1 MKFHDEKYN
10 KVIKF
15 FMIIDEWVSLT
26 SERILFLEGDKEIFR
41 RYLLAI
47 EKCKGGGCNE
57 YCSEYNVNELNN
69 LFDGEVDTFTNLEKR
84 LTEFLVDI

>member
-69 LFDGEVDTFTNLEKR
+69 LFDGEVDTFTELEKR